1 MRMPRYTARAATLLC
16 VLAAAG
22 CSDNQGPS
30 TTSLSVKLTDAPAP
44 FQAAVVTIAGVYLQ
58 GSGGRTTLS
67 SATTTVNLLDLQNA
81 TTDLV
86 KNTDISAGTYTEL
99 RIIATGGYIQLND
112 GSIYASSPSY
122 VGLPAGAQ
130 VTGVLQLP
138 SDAQTGIKVTLPNE
152 ALSITGTQKILLID
166 FDVSQSFGQAA
177 GQSGRWVM
185 TPVIKGADITATGSV
200 LASLTLGQSVTLPT
214 ITVNGTTRPATLADF
229 TAVLGNKSL
238 ALDANGAATFQFLL
252 PDTYPLS
259 FTGPAGLS
267 FITSPV
273 ATSASP
279 LLVTVPS
286 GQQVTASATITAASA
301 P

>member
-1 MRMPRYTARAATLLC
+1 MP
-16 VLAAAG
+16 
-22 CSDNQGPS
+22 
-30 TTSLSVKLTDAPAP
+30 SLGQSGLKVDFGSVALN
-44 FQAAVVTIAGVYLQ
+44 I
-58 GSGGRTTLS
+58 
-67 SATTTVNLLDLQNA
+67 
-81 TTDLV
+81 TTDQDFLV
-86 KNTDISAGTYTEL
+86 
-99 RIIATGGYIQLND
+99 
-112 GSIYASSPSY
+112 
-122 VGLPAGAQ
+122 
-130 VTGVLQLP
+130 
-138 SDAQTGIKVTLPNE
+138 
-152 ALSITGTQKILLID
+152 D

-177 GQSGRWVM
+177 GQSGQWVM